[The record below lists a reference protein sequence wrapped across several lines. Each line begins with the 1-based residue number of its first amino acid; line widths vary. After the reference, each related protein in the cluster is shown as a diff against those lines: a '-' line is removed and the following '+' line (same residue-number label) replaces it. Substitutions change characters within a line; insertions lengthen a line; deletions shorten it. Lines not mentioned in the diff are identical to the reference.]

1 VSDDGDP
8 GGSERDD
15 GTIAP
20 TAAIGSLPFAPEVAF
35 PAMVAMR
42 ERYGSMLF
50 GQYGFRDSFN
60 PSLVTLMPVRMGR
73 IEPGLG
79 WVAGDHLGID
89 QGPIIAMLENYRSE
103 LVWKT
108 MRTNP
113 YIVTGLR
120 RAGFTGGWLDRTR
133 TRP

>member
-1 VSDDGDP
+1 MNDGDRD
-8 GGSERDD
+8 GAERDD

-20 TAAIGSLPFAPEVAF
+20 TAAIGSLPFAPEASL

-42 ERYGSMLF
+42 EPCGAMLF
-50 GQYGFRDSFN
+50 GPYGFRDRIN
-60 PSLVTLMPVRMGR
+60 LSLVIQMPVRMSR

-89 QGPIIAMLENYRSE
+89 QATIITMLENNRSE

-108 MRTNP
+108 C
-113 YIVTGLR
+113 
-120 RAGFTGGWLDRTR
+120 ARTR
-133 TRP
+133 LA